1 MEMQT
6 MPRALK
12 ALSWISGALFAVAL
26 FLTLFY
32 APREA
37 VMGDVQRVFY
47 FHVAAGWVGA
57 VAFLVAAVAGAVFLI
72 RGDRRW
78 DAVGLASV
86 EIGIAFT
93 LANVISGSVW
103 ARPIWN
109 TWWTWDP
116 RLVTASV
123 MELVY
128 IAYLLLRQGIEDP
141 DRRARF
147 GSVYAIVGF
156 LSVPLTFLSIR
167 IFRTIHPVVVGNND
181 PTAQGAFDMTP
192 PMLQTFLFSLFTF
205 TVLYVTLLWHRV
217 RMQSLA
223 ETVEQLKMKLLSA

>member
-1 MEMQT
+1 MQSV
-6 MPRALK
+6 PRALK
-12 ALSWISGALFAVAL
+12 ALSWISGVLFVAALWM
-26 FLTLFY
+26 TLFY

-47 FHVAAGWVGA
+47 FHVASAWVGA
-57 VAFLVAAVAGAVFLI
+57 LAFLVAAVAGVLFLA

-78 DAVGLASV
+78 DASGLASV
-86 EIGIAFT
+86 EIGVVFS
-93 LANVISGSVW
+93 LATVISGSVW

-116 RLVTASV
+116 RLVTVTV
-123 MELVY
+123 MILVY
-128 IAYLLLRQGIEDP
+128 LAYLLLRQGIEDP

-147 GSVYAIVGF
+147 AAAYAIVGF

-167 IFRTIHPVVVGNND
+167 IFRTIHPVVVGSGD
-181 PTAQGAFDMTP
+181 PGAMGAFDMTP

-205 TVLYVTLLWHRV
+205 TVLYATLLWHRV

>member
-1 MEMQT
+1 MQPA
-6 MPRALK
+6 PRALK
-12 ALSWISGALFAVAL
+12 ALTWIAGAMFVLAL
-26 FLTLFY
+26 LLTLFY

-47 FHVAAGWVGA
+47 FHVGYAWVGML
-57 VAFLVAAVAGAVFLI
+57 AFLVAGAAGAAYLL
-72 RGDRRW
+72 RGHRRW

-86 EIGIAFT
+86 EIGVAFS
-93 LANVISGSVW
+93 LAAIVSGSVW

-116 RLVTASV
+116 RLVTVSV

-128 IAYLLLRQGIEDP
+128 VAYLLLRQGLDDP

-147 GSVYAIVGF
+147 GAVYAIVGF

-167 IFRTIHPVVVGNND
+167 IFRTIHPVVVGNAD

-192 PMLQTFLFSLFTF
+192 VMLQTFLFSLLTF
-205 TVLYVTLLWHRV
+205 TVLYATLLWHRV